1 MNFHSLSLSRSEIR
15 RVDSSSYRRFVSL
28 PFVIV
33 LIVTAL
39 VMFANS
45 NAHIARAATMQTP
58 LAALDDRREPLRP
71 DIQRARMS
79 RTRSDVRT
87 RNPQSSK
94 ANITLP
100 RRVTAIAD
108 STRASQFTNDSMRRD
123 RTRRAPLSVRDALK
137 SETRAADAS
146 HKFAAAA
153 ALPRVPNGTS
163 LARVLHTAQLSLAS
177 PDGSIEALADANGDR
192 VADVRTT
199 FDRAGGAF
207 DTATGASGAR
217 YEAFSATEA
226 NARKV
231 GVLVVALDTNGDFTR
246 DTSST
251 FDLRATYDF
260 RSAASVVAGTSRAGR
275 EFVIVSSS
283 GYYNSSDT
291 SDPNNESSPGVVL
304 LVRDTATNG
313 FDTRLS
319 RELVR
324 VGSNQLENANSL
336 ALLPNGD
343 VLIADFAANELRVI
357 RDTNGDLLPDTLDPK
372 PFYSYRFSNDAPL
385 EVAANSRG
393 VVFSHSVGGSTPLL
407 AIYDDDRDGYADVDE
422 EAAVELSI
430 DDNLFLHG
438 LIVNRE
444 GDIFIVE
451 DAMGDNDQVSDGGNL
466 GTARIIVFTDVALNG
481 VLDDASVFFDAD
493 ANSLALTGLSFGTD
507 SRLAPVA
514 TLALTNSA
522 SMNGAATFG
531 GLGTITGAALTDGA
545 AGATETQARNA
556 NVRVTMEGVD
566 VPVLSFNSGRIHIYV
581 PPSSTGAASGTRSI
595 VVRQSGIVRASADV
609 RLVSV
614 RPGIFTGDMTGAG
627 ESRALLVSGMR
638 YTASP
643 FPATVNN
650 EPSVIAV
657 FGTGWRN
664 ARSVTASV
672 GGQAA
677 QVEFAGATTFFGLD
691 QINIRLPAGARG
703 TLPVVITA
711 DDVTSRADAVVTVQ

>member
-1 MNFHSLSLSRSEIR
+1 MNFHSPSLSRSEIR
-15 RVDSSSYRRFVSL
+15 RAESSSHRSL
-28 PFVIV
+28 IGFSFVI
-33 LIVTAL
+33 TAAVAVL
-39 VMFANS
+39 VMLASS
-45 NAHIARAATMQTP
+45 NAHIARAATGQTQ
-58 LAALDDRREPLRP
+58 LVRLDGEREPLRP
-71 DIQRARMS
+71 DIHRARVS
-79 RTRSDVRT
+79 RTHTDTRT
-87 RNPQSSK
+87 RNPQSGK
-94 ANITLP
+94 ARVTLS
-100 RRVTAIAD
+100 RRVAATDD
-108 STRASQFTNDSMRRD
+108 STRDSQSITDSARRD
-123 RTRRAPLSVRDALK
+123 RTRRSALSVRAALNRGNH
-137 SETRAADAS
+137 SADGS
-146 HKFAAAA
+146 HKLAA

-163 LARVLHTAQLSLAS
+163 LARVLHIAQLSLAS

-192 VADVRTT
+192 VADSRTT

-207 DTATGASGAR
+207 DVTIGASGAR
-217 YEAFSATEA
+217 YEAFSATES
-226 NARKV
+226 NARKI
-231 GVLVVALDTNGDFTR
+231 GVLAVALDTNGDFTR

-283 GYYNSSDT
+283 GYYNSTNT

-304 LVRDTATNG
+304 LVRDSVTNG

-343 VLIADFAANELRVI
+343 LLIADFAANELRVI

-393 VVFSHSVGGSTPLL
+393 VVFSHSVGNSTPLL
-407 AIYDDDRDGYADVDE
+407 AIYDDDADGYADVDE

-438 LIVNRE
+438 LTVNRE
-444 GDIFIVE
+444 GDIFIIE
-451 DAMGDNDQVSDGGNL
+451 DAMGDNDRVSDAGNL
-466 GTARIIVFTDVALNG
+466 GTARVIVFTDVALNG
-481 VLDDASVFFDAD
+481 VLNDASVFVDAD
-493 ANSLALTGLSFGTD
+493 ASSLALTGLAFGTD
-507 SRLAPVA
+507 PRLAPVA
-514 TLALTNSA
+514 TLTLTNSA
-522 SMNGAATFG
+522 SMNGNATFG
-531 GLGTITGAALTDGA
+531 GLGTITGTSLIDDA
-545 AGATETQARNA
+545 AGATEAQAQA
-556 NVRVTMEGVD
+556 ASVRVTMEGVD
-566 VPVLSFNSGRIHIYV
+566 VPVLSFNSGRINIYV
-581 PPSSTGAASGTRSI
+581 PPSSSGAASGTRSV
-595 VVRQSGIVRASADV
+595 VVRQAGVVRAAADV

-643 FPATVNN
+643 FPATVND

-664 ARSVTASV
+664 AQVVTARV
-672 GGQAA
+672 GGQRA
-677 QVEFAGATTFFGLD
+677 QVEFAGATTFPGLD

-703 TLPVVITA
+703 TLAVVVTA
-711 DDVTSRADAVVTVQ
+711 DDVLSRTDAVVTVQ